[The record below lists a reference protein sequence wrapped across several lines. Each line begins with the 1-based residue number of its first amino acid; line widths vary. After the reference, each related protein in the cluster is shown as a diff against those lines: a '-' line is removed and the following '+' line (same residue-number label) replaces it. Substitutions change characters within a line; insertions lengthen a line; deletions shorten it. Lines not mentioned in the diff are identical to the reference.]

1 MYRQEKLCLDI
12 VTVPHGSLMLS
23 DIAME
28 DGSCTDILLWFSKTT
43 LNCQRIGDWHMATE
57 NLCFTVYRPEENKK
71 TVL

>member
-1 MYRQEKLCLDI
+1 MPWNDSVLEPKNHMYRQEKLCLDI

-43 LNCQRIGDWHMATE
+43 LNCQRIGD
-57 NLCFTVYRPEENKK
+57 
-71 TVL
+71 